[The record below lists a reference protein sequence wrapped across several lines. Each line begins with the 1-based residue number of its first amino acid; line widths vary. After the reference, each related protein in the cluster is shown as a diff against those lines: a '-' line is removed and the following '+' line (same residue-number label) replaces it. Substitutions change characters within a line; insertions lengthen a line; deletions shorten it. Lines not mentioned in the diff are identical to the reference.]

1 MKYQKIINLFDN
13 QPNQPTKF
21 RTKNRVQLND
31 ESRGLYNKDN
41 QIRFETSVLRSG
53 LCDYGN
59 ANILVKGAIKAAK
72 ETTAAPST
80 VNKMI
85 IFKNYAPFT
94 SYICRIS
101 KTQVDDSQ
109 YIDVVMPMYNLV

>member
-1 MKYQKIINLFDN
+1 M
-13 QPNQPTKF
+13 
-21 RTKNRVQLND
+21 
-31 ESRGLYNKDN
+31 YNKVN

-53 LCDYGN
+53 LCDYGD
-59 ANILVKGAIKAAK
+59 ANILAKGTIKAAK
-72 ETTAAPST
+72 ETTAAPINVS
-80 VNKMI
+80 KMV

-94 SYICRIS
+94 RCILRIS